1 MAEKKKKAKKET
13 VKPLKPVFAS
23 ANIIYSAVFFG
34 AVTVAMLALPR
45 PEKSLIEQ
53 RTLATFPEFTYE
65 DFINGK
71 YTNGITEF
79 YDDTVPYRDDI
90 KKIAAGIKGVYG
102 VELNDTE
109 IHGQLVAITTE
120 EEDIPVVAPVTT
132 TEAVTEAQG
141 SSPAGTTAVTTAPV
155 TTTTVTTE
163 KNINEIADG
172 VITNGQVVVKREDGH
187 YWAIS
192 LFGGGKGTTYA
203 SALNRFHEELGD
215 DVQIYTMIAPTAGE
229 YYLPSNF
236 ADYNASHRKS
246 VDSINAQLDEDII
259 SVDAITALGEHTEED
274 IYLRTDHHWQPLG
287 AYYAAEAFAKAADVP
302 FADIST
308 YERVVKNGYV
318 GTMYAFTESANIL
331 NDPEQFVFYKP
342 SNKYTTYYYDTAY
355 NFDYEFPL
363 FVDMPVG
370 SSYSTFMGGDMK
382 IVRIETDCKNGR
394 KLLIFKDSYGN
405 AEIPFYTGSFE
416 EIYVCDM
423 RYFDLNAVEFIKEHG
438 ITDLLF
444 TMCTFSATGPN
455 ANGLNVVLSNP
466 TKAELE
472 EMAATATT
480 TTAPEPEVSETT
492 TKKTKKTSTTTPP
505 EEAKEEETAATTTVP
520 EEAPE
525 ETTKKTKKTKKT
537 TTKAAQ
543 TAEVTTKDNH
553 EE

>member
-1 MAEKKKKAKKET
+1 MAEKKKKAKKEA

-34 AVTVAMLALPR
+34 AVTLAMLVLPR
-45 PEKSLIEQ
+45 PEESLIEQ
-53 RTLATFPEFTYE
+53 RSLADFPEFTYE
-65 DFINGK
+65 DFINGT

-79 YDDTVPYRDDI
+79 YDDTVPYRDEI
-90 KKIAAGIKGVYG
+90 KKIAAGIKGAYG

-132 TEAVTEAQG
+132 ESTTEAVQDSA
-141 SSPAGTTAVTTAPV
+141 PAGTTAVTTAPV

-172 VITNGQVVVKREDGH
+172 VITNGQVVVKRSDGH

-192 LFGGGKGTTYA
+192 LFGGGKGATYA

-215 DVQIYTMIAPTAGE
+215 EVQIYTMIAPTAGE

-236 ADYNASHRKS
+236 ADYNASHQKS

-259 SVDAITALGEHTEED
+259 AVDAISALAEHTDEN

-302 FADIST
+302 FADISE
-308 YERVVKNGYV
+308 YEKVTLDGYV
-318 GTMYAFTESANIL
+318 GTMYSFTESVNIL
-331 NDPEQFVFYKP
+331 NDPEQFTYYKP
-342 SNKYTTYYYDTAY
+342 SNEYTTYYYDTAY
-355 NFDYEFPL
+355 NFDYTFPL
-363 FVDMPVG
+363 FVDMPTG
-370 SSYSTFMGGDMK
+370 SAYSTFMGGDMK

-405 AEIPFYTGSFE
+405 AEVPFYTGSFE

-423 RYFDLNAVEFIKEHG
+423 RYFDLNAVEFIKEQG

-444 TMCTFSATGPN
+444 TMCTFSAVGTN
-455 ANGLNVVLSNP
+455 ANGLNTVLDNP

-472 EMAATATT
+472 EMAAATTT
-480 TTAPEPEVSETT
+480 TTAPAPEETT
-492 TKKTKKTSTTTPP
+492 TKKTKKSSATTPP
-505 EEAKEEETAATTTVP
+505 AEADGENEAVTTTVP
-520 EEAPE
+520 EESPE
-525 ETTKKTKKTKKT
+525 ETTKKTKKT
-537 TTKAAQ
+537 TTKAPE
-543 TAEVTTKDNH
+543 AETENTTRED